1 MANFR
6 QPGLPPESTDMLH
19 PTRSF
24 AAGLLGL
31 ALAAGC
37 TLPGHVKGV
46 KTASRLDNLE
56 SSIEEL
62 RSGVAASST
71 ALTVLLAR
79 KDQDPTAAFHQF
91 EDAVHALE
99 GAQKR
104 VDARL
109 ADVRHEAEAY
119 FLAWK
124 QQAATIDD
132 EDLKEQSEER
142 RVELATAVDEV
153 SSALE
158 PAHEALDTYLGS
170 LRDTLKYL
178 SIDLTSDGIASISD
192 RAKSASKSA
201 RSIDAKLVD
210 VLETVHEAEP
220 KFALARASRTQA
232 DGEPVS
238 D

>member
-1 MANFR
+1 
-6 QPGLPPESTDMLH
+6 MLH

-37 TLPGHVKGV
+37 TIPGHVKGV
-46 KTASRLDNLE
+46 KTASRLDNLS

-62 RSGVAASST
+62 RSSVAASST

-91 EDAVHALE
+91 EGAVHALE

-104 VDARL
+104 VDLRL
-109 ADVRHEAEAY
+109 EE
-119 FLAWK
+119 
-124 QQAATIDD
+124 ATIDD

-142 RVELATAVDEV
+142 RVELAGAVDDV

-158 PAHEALDTYLGS
+158 PAHEEIDSYLGS

-192 RAKSASKSA
+192 RAKSASKAA
-201 RSIDAKLVD
+201 RSIDGELED
-210 VLETVHEAEP
+210 VLETVREAEP
-220 KFALARASRTQA
+220 KFALARASRA
-232 DGEPVS
+232 SEGGEPVS